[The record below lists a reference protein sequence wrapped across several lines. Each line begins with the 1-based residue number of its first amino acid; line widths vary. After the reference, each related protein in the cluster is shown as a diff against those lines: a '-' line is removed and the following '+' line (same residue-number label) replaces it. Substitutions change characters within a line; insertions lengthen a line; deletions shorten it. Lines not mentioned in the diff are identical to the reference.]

1 MSFLQIVSFHTDRI
15 DRFAE
20 LDARWTEETEGRRT
34 LVDSA
39 VYRDRDD
46 ETHYVAVNHFAS
58 WEDAQVNSNLPET
71 DAFATEAM
79 ALSTGAPVF
88 TDLDL
93 VRSVD
98 VRAAVADGL
107 RTLLETNE
115 APDSLLHDDVTLDV
129 FVPNWHVVERG
140 ADRVVG
146 SLRDEGPSRTIE
158 QWEVHPS
165 RDGVIVEY
173 AYRTSA
179 TADQP
184 ETLSVGVLVAH
195 LRAGRVESLKVH
207 CAGNWAADLEQEIA
221 ASLLDGARS

>member
-1 MSFLQIVSFHTDRI
+1 
-15 DRFAE
+15 
-20 LDARWTEETEGRRT
+20 
-34 LVDSA
+34 
-39 VYRDRDD
+39 
-46 ETHYVAVNHFAS
+46 
-58 WEDAQVNSNLPET
+58 
-71 DAFATEAM
+71 M

-107 RTLLETNE
+107 RTLLETNV

-146 SLRDEGPSRTIE
+146 SLRDEGPVAHDRAVGGAPVARRRDRRVRLPH
-158 QWEVHPS
+158 Q
-165 RDGVIVEY
+165 RDG
-173 AYRTSA
+173 R
-179 TADQP
+179 QP

-207 CAGNWAADLEQEIA
+207 CAGNWTADLEQEIA

>member
-1 MSFLQIVSFHTDRI
+1 
-15 DRFAE
+15 
-20 LDARWTEETEGRRT
+20 
-34 LVDSA
+34 
-39 VYRDRDD
+39 
-46 ETHYVAVNHFAS
+46 
-58 WEDAQVNSNLPET
+58 
-71 DAFATEAM
+71 M

-115 APDSLLHDDVTLDV
+115 PPDSLLHDDVTLDV

-173 AYRTSA
+173 AYRTNRDGRPARDPLGRRARRAPASR
-179 TADQP
+179 Q
-184 ETLSVGVLVAH
+184 GRVAEGA
-195 LRAGRVESLKVH
+195 LRRQLDRRPRAGDRR
-207 CAGNWAADLEQEIA
+207 IA
-221 ASLLDGARS
+221 PHGARS